1 MHKAQDGPSLVG
13 LAIARLIVFLGSLLL
28 TMLPAL
34 AEGPFGIEKGI
45 ATTQLDVKKAWED
58 HFFDLRTAPHSDP
71 MFARY
76 AVRATAR
83 YGVCGVTAVTA
94 PFRGLFEIG
103 VDEARSQVVAYLS
116 RSFGPPEAQYKTSRA
131 DSVLYDPTSSIAGG
145 ISTVD
150 AVWSRESGATLPDN
164 VTVAIMEIVSLD
176 NSQYV
181 FRLSL
186 AFDNESECISDWLQV
201 REQPPRQEY
210 DCWDLTGTEAER
222 QICFDGRGGVASSI
236 VHRDAGIGIEVL
248 ETVGRYWGRD
258 GTIHFAV
265 AEPGDGWLW
274 GVAAVKCDLVEDGA
288 RAGLLNCTTE
298 GQVGGQVALGDFW
311 FEVLP

>member
-1 MHKAQDGPSLVG
+1 MHKAQDGMSLVG
-13 LAIARLIVFLGSLLL
+13 LPIVRLIVVLVLLL
-28 TMLPAL
+28 LPMLPTL
-34 AEGPFGIEKGI
+34 AEGPFGIEKG
-45 ATTQLDVKKAWED
+45 AAPTQLDVEKAWED
-58 HFFDLRTAPHSDP
+58 HFFDLRTVPHPDP
-71 MFARY
+71 MFERY
-76 AVRATAR
+76 AVRATAK
-83 YGVCGVTAVTA
+83 YGVCGVTAVTP

-103 VDEARSQVVAYLS
+103 VDEARSEVVAYLS

-150 AVWSRESGATLPDN
+150 VVWSRESDATLPDN

-181 FRLSL
+181 FRLSI
-186 AFDNESECISDWLQV
+186 AFDNERECISDWLQV
-201 REQPPRQEY
+201 REQPPRPDH
-210 DCWDLTGTEAER
+210 DCWNLTGTEAER
-222 QICFDGRGGVASSI
+222 QICFDGQGGVASS
-236 VHRDAGIGIEVL
+236 VVYRDAGIGIEVL

-265 AEPGDGWLW
+265 AEPSEGWLW
-274 GVAAVKCDLVEDGA
+274 DVAAVKCDLVEDGA

-298 GQVGGQVALGDFW
+298 GQAGGQAVLGDLW